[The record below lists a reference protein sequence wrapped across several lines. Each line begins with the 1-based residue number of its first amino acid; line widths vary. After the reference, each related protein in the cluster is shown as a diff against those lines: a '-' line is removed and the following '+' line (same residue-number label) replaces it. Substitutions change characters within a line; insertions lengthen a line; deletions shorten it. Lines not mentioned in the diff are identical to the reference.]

1 MVRLVLVLG
10 LAAGLCLPVM
20 VGTPAAAAGRG
31 VAVDTRSGR
40 ITVDGKP
47 LPDFKLATLKRVL
60 GAPSRV
66 KTTVDRERFERF
78 PGPLGGSPHSTM
90 VEVKNHHYVYDRLG
104 LLFFTRNGRYDNNR
118 DPWAMVVV
126 LRKNVAFTHARR
138 PRFLPKGTC
147 KGLAVNGTLLDRNR
161 TLVPKGVTYR
171 TEKLRLFDTD
181 FAPTSY
187 ATAVDSVYAHG
198 GERAIRIFL
207 DSSRDGRPAY
217 VVIN

>member
-1 MVRLVLVLG
+1 MVRLV
-10 LAAGLCLPVM
+10 LAAGLCLPVL
-20 VGTPAAAAGRG
+20 VGTPAGAAGRG
-31 VAVDTRSGR
+31 VTVDTRSGR
-40 ITVDGKP
+40 ITIDGKP
-47 LPDFKLATLKRVL
+47 LPDFKLTTLRRVL

-66 KTTVDRERFERF
+66 ETTVDRERFERF

-104 LLFFTRNGRYDNNR
+104 LLFHTRNGRYDDNR
-118 DPWAMVVV
+118 DPAVMIVV
-126 LRKNVAFTHARR
+126 LRHKIAFTHTRR

-147 KGLAVNGTLLDRNR
+147 KGLSINGTRLDRER
-161 TLVPKGVTYR
+161 TLVPKEVTYR

-187 ATAVDSVYAHG
+187 GSAIDSLYAHG
-198 GERAIRIFL
+198 GKRAIRIFL
-207 DSSRDGRPAY
+207 DSPRDGRPAY